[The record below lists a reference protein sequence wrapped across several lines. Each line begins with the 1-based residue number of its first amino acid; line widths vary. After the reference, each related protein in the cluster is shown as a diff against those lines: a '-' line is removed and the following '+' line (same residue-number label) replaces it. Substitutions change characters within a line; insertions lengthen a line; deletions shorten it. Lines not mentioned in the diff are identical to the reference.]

1 MRDAL
6 NSDAGMPQAPWC
18 AVYTRHQHERV
29 VAGMLSAKGLDVFLP
44 LYASHRHWK
53 DREQVLQMPLFPCY
67 VFVRDGQHR
76 RLQIVT
82 TPGVHSM
89 VRNGEQVAVV
99 RNEEIAAIRRS
110 VESALPLEPHP
121 YLDCGERVRVK
132 RGALEGIEG
141 ILVRRKNQ
149 CRLVLSVDILTKAVA
164 VELAA
169 ADVEPAGRQLPCSPA
184 QLPFPNSHRISS
196 W

>member
-1 MRDAL
+1 
-6 NSDAGMPQAPWC
+6 
-18 AVYTRHQHERV
+18 
-29 VAGMLSAKGLDVFLP
+29 MLSAKGLDVFLP

-53 DREQVLQMPLFPCY
+53 DREQVVQMPLFPCY
-67 VFVRDGQHR
+67 VFVRDGQQRH
-76 RLQIVT
+76 LQIVT
-82 TPGVHSM
+82 TPGVHRLL
-89 VRNGEQVAVV
+89 RNGEQVAVV

-149 CRLVLSVDILTKAVA
+149 CRLVLSVEILTKAVA
-164 VELAA
+164 LEVAA
-169 ADVEPAGRQLPCSPA
+169 ADVEPTGRQLPFSPA
-184 QLPFPNSHRISS
+184 LLPFPNSHRISS